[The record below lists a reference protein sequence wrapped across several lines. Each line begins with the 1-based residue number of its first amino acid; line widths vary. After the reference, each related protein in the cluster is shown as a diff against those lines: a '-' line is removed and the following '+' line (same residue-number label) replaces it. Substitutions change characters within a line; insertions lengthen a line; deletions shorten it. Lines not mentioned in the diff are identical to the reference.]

1 MKLNQI
7 AMNNLHLS
15 LVCLYQYEVEFVR
28 LVIQTY
34 DYLLQCRDQ
43 ELQNFPPLQVLR
55 ESHIHLVLNQD
66 SIFYKGCSFHQQLF
80 ELEIFLECLE
90 MIRCNSLDHD
100 LPLHPL
106 SVGDVWNVLQKKS
119 IKFHF
124 LHL

>member
-1 MKLNQI
+1 
-7 AMNNLHLS
+7 MNDLYLS
-15 LVCLYQYEVEFVR
+15 LVRLYQYEIEFAR

-34 DYLLQCRDQ
+34 DYVLQYCDQ
-43 ELQNFPPLQVLR
+43 ELQYFPLLQVLR

-106 SVGDVWNVLQKKS
+106 SVGDVWSGSQKKS
-119 IKFHF
+119 TKFHV